1 MSKTTY
7 YSPSD
12 FSTYSS
18 SRSFK
23 TASTAEI
30 FTSTKIDPSLDPKG
44 VKIRESRDSE
54 LSPNSTAIGLFVD
67 VTGSMGMI
75 ADHLVRTGL
84 NTLITD
90 IYDRKPISDP
100 HVMIGAIGDVC
111 YDRAPLQASQFEI
124 DIRIVDN
131 LTKIYLEG
139 CGGGNNSESYTFP
152 WYFAAMHTSIDC
164 WEKRKKK
171 GYIFTMG
178 DECCPAI
185 LTASQIEKI
194 LGYKPQS
201 DFTAEQLF
209 EMVSRSYEVYHLIV
223 EQGNHMK
230 YNSAGVIKSW
240 RDVIGQRAI
249 LLSDYQKMPEVI
261 TSLIQATEGE
271 KKEDIIASWDGSTS
285 LVVSKAIS
293 DLSTEVSSEIVEL

>member
-1 MSKTTY
+1 MSKTTS

-12 FSTYSS
+12 FILYASS
-18 SRSFK
+18 KSFS
-23 TASTAEI
+23 TASTREI
-30 FTSTKIDPSLDPKG
+30 FRSTNIDPSLDPKG
-44 VKIRESRDSE
+44 VDIRESRDSKI
-54 LSPNSTAIGLFVD
+54 SPNSTAISLFVD

-111 YDRAPLQASQFEI
+111 YDRAPLQVSQFEI
-124 DIRIVDN
+124 DIRIIDN

-139 CGGGNNSESYTFP
+139 GGGGNDNESYTFP

-178 DECCPAI
+178 DECCPSV
-185 LTASQIEKI
+185 LTANQIEKV
-194 LGYKPQS
+194 LGYKPQT

-223 EQGNHMK
+223 EQGYHMRH
-230 YNSAGVIKSW
+230 NRDGAIKSW
-240 RDVIGQRAI
+240 RDVIGQRTI
-249 LLSDYQKMPEVI
+249 LLSDYKEMPAVI
-261 TSLIQATEGE
+261 TSIIQATEGE
-271 KKEDIIASWDGSTS
+271 RVDTIVKSWSGETS